1 MTATRKLPA
10 MFRRKHSWGECDGL
24 PDEATVLADIDYF
37 ESRIRTLLDGPGE
50 GSSARDTAT
59 LQVYRLL
66 LRQRH
71 QLLAALRDGVP
82 DRWPEYA
89 AGKGSASD

>member
-1 MTATRKLPA
+1 
-10 MFRRKHSWGECDGL
+10 MFQRKHSWGNCEGL
-24 PDEATVLADIDYF
+24 PDEATVLADIEYF
-37 ESRIRTLLDGPGE
+37 ESRIRALLE
-50 GSSARDTAT
+50 GSDKGASAVDGGCNSARDAAT

-82 DRWPEYA
+82 EKWPEYA
-89 AGKGSASD
+89 NDNSPTV

>member
-24 PDEATVLADIDYF
+24 PDEATVLADIVYF
-37 ESRIRTLLDGPGE
+37 ESRIRALLNNPGE
-50 GSSARDTAT
+50 VSARDTAT

>member
-1 MTATRKLPA
+1 MIQ
-10 MFRRKHSWGECDGL
+10 RRQSWGDRDGL

-37 ESRIRTLLDGPGE
+37 ESRIRLLLEGPEE
-50 GSSARDTAT
+50 GKGARDAAT

-66 LRQRH
+66 LRQRR

-82 DRWPEYA
+82 EKWPEYA
-89 AGKGSASD
+89 GKPKD

>member
-1 MTATRKLPA
+1 
-10 MFRRKHSWGECDGL
+10 MFQRKHSWGSCEGL
-24 PDEATVLADIDYF
+24 PDESTVLADIEYF
-37 ESRIRTLLDGPGE
+37 ENRIRTLLEAADAGNH
-50 GSSARDTAT
+50 ARETAT

-82 DRWPEYA
+82 EKWPEYA
-89 AGKGSASD
+89 SDISPDT

>member
-1 MTATRKLPA
+1 
-10 MFRRKHSWGECDGL
+10 MFQKKHSWGNCEGL
-24 PDEATVLADIDYF
+24 PDEATVLADIEYF
-37 ESRIRTLLDGPGE
+37 ESRIRALLDGPDESPGI
-50 GSSARDTAT
+50 SNSARDSAT

-82 DRWPEYA
+82 EKWPEYA
-89 AGKGSASD
+89 SDSPRLSD

>member
-1 MTATRKLPA
+1 
-10 MFRRKHSWGECDGL
+10 MFQRKHSWGNCEGL
-24 PDEATVLADIDYF
+24 PDEATVLADIAYF
-37 ESRIRTLLDGPGE
+37 ESRIHTLLDGSGEDPGAS
-50 GSSARDTAT
+50 SSARDSAT

-82 DRWPEYA
+82 EKWPEYA
-89 AGKGSASD
+89 SDSLPTP